1 MCQWIAL
8 LNPVK
13 LPLSPIN
20 FKNAR
25 IPNSE
30 KRNQELGNKFLAW
43 FSRYNPAC
51 DNISNNN
58 NNNNNNNADNFY
70 GVVTQHMPLQGRLD
84 KQQHT
89 ISELSD
95 K

>member
-1 MCQWIAL
+1 MSSGNHGSTSSKVNANFMCQWIAL

-58 NNNNNNNADNFY
+58 NNNNVNNFY
-70 GVVTQHMPLQGRLD
+70 GAVTQQ
-84 KQQHT
+84 
-89 ISELSD
+89 
-95 K
+95 